1 MLWAFP
7 ILAHVLTLSGQQ
19 IGFAELD
26 FSSVGNRTSLVVN
39 KRGANPSPVSVT
51 ITPLTISQYQMRSG
65 TGCPLDPNSIPAEGK
80 DVWSVR
86 LKILQK

>member
-19 IGFAELD
+19 IGFEELD

-39 KRGANPSPVSVT
+39 KRGANPSSPVHVT
-51 ITPLTISQYQMRSG
+51 VTPLTISQYQMRSG
-65 TGCPLDPNSIPAEGK
+65 TGCTVNLNSIPAEGK
-80 DVWSVR
+80 VVWSVR
-86 LKILQK
+86 